1 MLARLALLVIL
12 VCALHSALPPPA
24 TAAWSHIRVLDLGR
38 GIEYIPDS
46 VAREAAWD
54 WYATHVDAM
63 EAGNAPFA
71 SAMTS
76 RNARMRT
83 FAYRIDLT
91 GCQHVGCKSTA
102 AVDTAM
108 ASLPESYY
116 MHFSETTT
124 LRFVGLD
131 GQTVETVTIPGCP
144 STQPATEACRVQLW
158 MWEDARWAFNVSD
171 SGFQAW
177 QADRLVES
185 LSSEQDGLFLDEHA
199 SSISGNW
206 YWDRQTVAVSGGGVR
221 ELDGRRPG
229 AAASELYQ
237 PMVTSWLT
245 VLRARAAE
253 SGKVVLVNA
262 AGWLLNE
269 PMVDQAMAAR
279 GVSMEFVHR
288 PDQFDGGSD
297 QYERFIDLMKDVAD
311 VGGTADLSG
320 TLCYTGPSGYSAG
333 NYGSAAARYR
343 MWRLASYYLVREPQG
358 SPGTIYFNP
367 GLCVRGMSSDPLSF
381 TEEWLPAY
389 EKGFGSP
396 TGEAEVT
403 QRGSYTDG
411 SKTCGYEVFSRRYTG
426 GLVLV
431 RTKDSSGCTNW
442 GDASAATVS
451 LPNAMRVLK
460 EDGTLSRATSTVT
473 LRNAEALVLVE

>member
-1 MLARLALLVIL
+1 MLARLALLVVL
-12 VCALHSALPPPA
+12 VCALHAASPPRA
-24 TAAWSHIRVLDLGR
+24 AAAWSHIRVLDLGR
-38 GIEYIPDS
+38 GIEYVPDPD
-46 VAREAAWD
+46 AREAAWD

-63 EAGNAPFA
+63 EANGPRFA
-71 SAMTS
+71 SEMTS
-76 RNARMRT
+76 RNEAIRT

-91 GCQHVGCKSTA
+91 ACQHVGCVSTNEVDEEA
-102 AVDTAM
+102 AD
-108 ASLPESYY
+108 LPESYY

-131 GQTVETVTIPGCP
+131 GETVDTVTIPGCP
-144 STQPATEACRVQLW
+144 PSQPVRKDCRVQLW
-158 MWEDARWAFNVSD
+158 MWDDARWAFNVND
-171 SGFQAW
+171 PGFQAW

-185 LSSEQDGLFLDEHA
+185 LSSDQDGLLLDEHA

-206 YWDRQTVAVSGGGVR
+206 YWDRQTFAVSGGGVR

-229 AAASELYQ
+229 AAASEIYQ

-253 SGKVVLVNA
+253 AGKVVLVNA

-269 PMVDQAMAAR
+269 PMIDQVMATR
-279 GVSMEFVHR
+279 GAFTEFLHR

-297 QYERFIDLMKDVAD
+297 QYERFIELMKELAA

-320 TLCYTGPSGYSAG
+320 TLCYEGPSGYDAG

-343 MWRLASYYLVREPQG
+343 MWRLASYYLVREPEG

-367 GLCVRGMSSDPLSF
+367 GLCVRPGSSDPLAF

-389 EKGFGSP
+389 EIGFGSP
-396 TGEAEVT
+396 DGEVEVLE
-403 QRGSYTDG
+403 RGSYADG
-411 SKTCGYEVFSRRYTG
+411 SRTCRYEVFSRRYTN

-431 RTKDSSGCTNW
+431 RTKDSSECTNW

-451 LPNAMRVLK
+451 LPREMRILR
-460 EDGTLSRATSTVT
+460 EDGTLSDPTSTVT
-473 LRNAEALVLVE
+473 IRNAEALVLVD